1 MRRRS
6 RRESKGGGHSFA
18 PVLCSGEL
26 SFGSRSRVLVFN
38 KTLLG
43 SKFAVSDLF
52 NLESIRSR
60 EKDVKFCYS
69 EEEKAFFCRDKKKEK
84 TVAFFFSLKK
94 EEITFIIRAFKEEA
108 IEYSEHKT
116 TRKRRVFCCCC
127 YVYSGREDA
136 SAKEADRGERFF
148 VGCDREVRRYLFH
161 TYSSEIECE

>member
-18 PVLCSGEL
+18 PVLSSSEL

-52 NLESIRSR
+52 NLESIREV
-60 EKDVKFCYS
+60 EKDVKCSS

-84 TVAFFFSLKK
+84 TVAFFFP
-94 EEITFIIRAFKEEA
+94 
-108 IEYSEHKT
+108 
-116 TRKRRVFCCCC
+116 
-127 YVYSGREDA
+127 
-136 SAKEADRGERFF
+136 
-148 VGCDREVRRYLFH
+148 
-161 TYSSEIECE
+161 